1 MHILLERRSVLKMLI
16 LFTPGRPESWLDQV
30 VAETTRRSSEERPR
44 LEAMEKILGEPFKVL
59 DDGFIR
65 VIDYMGTDSS
75 IVQAARVSYG
85 AGTKKVHQ
93 DRGLIRY
100 LMRHRH
106 TTPFEMCEIK
116 LHLRVPM
123 DCWRQWIRHRMASVN
138 EYSTRYSIAIDAA
151 QTTAEDEW
159 RLQAQGNRQGS
170 AGFLDKQKGAE
181 FSQKEAEFQKL
192 SRDIYEERLSA
203 GIAREQA
210 RKDLPLSTY
219 TEAYWK
225 VDLHNLLHFLE
236 LRMDEHAQYEIRAYS
251 EIIGKEILS
260 RWCPIVWEAF
270 LDYRLNAL
278 PLSGLEIEIIREIAA
293 GAGVTEIVSKWDKK
307 RLAEYRSAKLVDVT
321 NLLVEEF
328 KGYNMNIWE
337 SVTWNAQEWWIVR

>member
-1 MHILLERRSVLKMLI
+1 MEDPQDLEKL
-16 LFTPGRPESWLDQV
+16 ESPRVEAL
-30 VAETTRRSSEERPR
+30 EE
-44 LEAMEKILGEPFKVL
+44 ILGKSFKVL

-65 VIDYMGTDSS
+65 VVDYMGTDSS

-100 LMRHRH
+100 LMRNRH
-106 TTPFEMCEIK
+106 TTPFEMCGIK
-116 LHLRVPM
+116 LHVRVPM
-123 DCWRQWIRHRMASVN
+123 DCWRQWIRHRTASVN

-151 QTTAEDEW
+151 QTTAADEW
-159 RLQAQGNRQGS
+159 RYQTRGNRQGS
-170 AGFLDKQKGAE
+170 AGFLAKNAGVK
-181 FSQKEAEFQKL
+181 FSQKEAKLHKL
-192 SRDIYEERLSA
+192 SRELYEDRLAA

-225 VDLHNLLHFLE
+225 IDLHNLLHFLE
-236 LRMDEHAQYEIRAYS
+236 LRMDAHAQYEIRLYAD
-251 EIIGKEILS
+251 IIGKEILS

-278 PLSGLEIEIIREIAA
+278 SLSGLEIEIIREIATGNRERA
-293 GAGVTEIVSKWDKK
+293 IELAVRNKWIPEDPEEALK
-307 RLAEYRSAKLVDVT
+307 RVRERQECEEKLV
-321 NLLVEEF
+321 NL
-328 KGYNMNIWE
+328 NMEIPWKD
-337 SVTWNAQEWWIVR
+337 RM